1 MEKDENYKLIHG
13 LGALGFIS
21 KDDEDFMLYALGNK
35 GKLNEEEKAKAT
47 NVLSGACWG
56 VENALGISRNENR

>member
-21 KDDEDFMLYALGNK
+21 KGDEDFMLHALENK
-35 GKLNEEEKAKAT
+35 GKLSEEEKAKAT
-47 NVLSGACWG
+47 DVLSGACRG
-56 VENALGISRNENR
+56 VETKLRLNDE

>member
-1 MEKDENYKLIHG
+1 MENDENYKLIHG

-35 GKLNEEEKAKAT
+35 GKLSEEEKAKAT
-47 NVLSGACWG
+47 NVLSNACRG
-56 VENALGISRNENR
+56 VETKLRLNDE

>member
-21 KDDEDFMLYALGNK
+21 KDDEDFMFYALENK
-35 GKLNEEEKAKAT
+35 GKLNEKEKAKAT
-47 NVLSGACWG
+47 DVLSSACRG
-56 VENALGISRNENR
+56 VEAKLRLNDE

>member
-1 MEKDENYKLIHG
+1 MENDENYKLIHG

-35 GKLNEEEKAKAT
+35 GKLSEKEKAKAEDI
-47 NVLSGACWG
+47 LSGACRG
-56 VENALGISRNENR
+56 VEAKLRLNDE

>member
-1 MEKDENYKLIHG
+1 MIMEKDENYKLIHG

-35 GKLNEEEKAKAT
+35 GKLNEEEKAKVT
-47 NVLSGACWG
+47 DVLSGACRG
-56 VENALGISRNENR
+56 VETKLKLNDE

>member
-1 MEKDENYKLIHG
+1 MENDENYKLIHG

-21 KDDEDFMLYALGNK
+21 KDDEDFMLYALGSK
-35 GKLNEEEKAKAT
+35 GKLSEEEKAKAT

-56 VENALGISRNENR
+56 VETKLRLTDE